1 MRRPARCWCRWR
13 FFTNYSSRQ
22 DCKSCQYAGVNVICC
37 NVWERGGLLMK
48 ASASRTHVLLADL
61 YFKCSYGKWMKGQR
75 ATNKPKK
82 LPVLRQ
88 LQGLRLH
95 PEDIPG
101 KSSCSVFAPTCQM
114 PRLYATSHP
123 AAPAASSQ
131 ASRRGYRAYEN
142 GPSYFGQEDGETCGL
157 GLLTKTGDYTT
168 TENRPGQCN

>member
-1 MRRPARCWCRWR
+1 
-13 FFTNYSSRQ
+13 
-22 DCKSCQYAGVNVICC
+22 
-37 NVWERGGLLMK
+37 MK
-48 ASASRTHVLLADL
+48 ASASRRHVLLADL

-157 GLLTKTGDYTT
+157 GLLTKTGDYTA
-168 TENRPGQCN
+168 TENRPGPGNVVSEMAIFP